1 MARTCWARAAAVQRL
16 FRRSAA
22 TQHSPLEQQV
32 LAGLPNICQSPAMEN
47 AWQQV
52 QPLLSS
58 KDTSSLVDG
67 LSLLVAAALASDDLP
82 RARRICLRC
91 LDKQLGPSKKT
102 VDLLPASVLHAL
114 ICAHARLGDADAA
127 FAFLGSLE
135 TPGAPIPVEIF
146 ESLIEGLVSR
156 GRARSAFGA
165 FERMRSWALLEPTVK
180 LYVQMIKACSLVR
193 DPDRAEA
200 LIEEMKNKYE
210 EAHSEFIIALAS
222 RRRTASRA
230 FQLASESS
238 RRGLAPSARLCV
250 ALARACA
257 ETSNAEEAK
266 QLRRRMRAAQVEPD
280 VGLRADLVRAFG
292 QAAALVQEP
301 GLRGRLLANAWREL
315 QESRQQGPIPLEPRL
330 GDPEMEQWIGGAAQ
344 ELLHAMLAAY
354 CSCGAPTQAEEIL
367 LMSREELGVE
377 PDETAYHLVLSALAT
392 SHAGRFRELWRRLQ
406 RQTPLRPTAKMLP
419 VALKVALVLQE
430 PRRGA
435 LRSTTPH
442 AHPAESACCFG
453 AMGGSRSR
461 PSRPVELEESPT
473 SRSFTR
479 QVPFNDEEP
488 ASPSSPPWTP
498 LGPVSPG
505 TGSLSLG
512 GRQFF
517 GRTAGTLKSPAS
529 QSSKSSRPF
538 LARSWSAL
546 SLGGKKDE
554 PQELTEF
561 LRQVPLLKCLPRA
574 AGMKEAD
581 WVGG

>member
-1 MARTCWARAAAVQRL
+1 MSASWRGPAGRAPRPCSDSSGEAR
-16 FRRSAA
+16 RRSI
-22 TQHSPLEQQV
+22 HR
-32 LAGLPNICQSPAMEN
+32 
-47 AWQQV
+47 W
-52 QPLLSS
+52 SS
-58 KDTSSLVDG
+58 RDTSSLVDG

-82 RARRICLRC
+82 RARRICLR
-91 LDKQLGPSKKT
+91 LLALQEAELGPSKKT

-200 LIEEMKNKYE
+200 LIEEMKNKYGPANE

-315 QESRQQGPIPLEPRL
+315 QESRQQGPIPLE
-330 GDPEMEQWIGGAAQ
+330 
-344 ELLHAMLAAY
+344 LLHAMLAAY

-419 VALKVALVLQE
+419 VALKVALVLQDM
-430 PRRGA
+430 
-435 LRSTTPH
+435 T
-442 AHPAESACCFG
+442 
-453 AMGGSRSR
+453 
-461 PSRPVELEESPT
+461 
-473 SRSFTR
+473 
-479 QVPFNDEEP
+479 
-488 ASPSSPPWTP
+488 
-498 LGPVSPG
+498 
-505 TGSLSLG
+505 
-512 GRQFF
+512 
-517 GRTAGTLKSPAS
+517 
-529 QSSKSSRPF
+529 
-538 LARSWSAL
+538 LARSVL
-546 SLGGKKDE
+546 ELMFHQRLTVE
-554 PQELTEF
+554 PQLAEQLAKSPEL
-561 LRQVPLLKCLPRA
+561 RRLLKAFQR
-574 AGMKEAD
+574 
-581 WVGG
+581 VGAVDSESGERR